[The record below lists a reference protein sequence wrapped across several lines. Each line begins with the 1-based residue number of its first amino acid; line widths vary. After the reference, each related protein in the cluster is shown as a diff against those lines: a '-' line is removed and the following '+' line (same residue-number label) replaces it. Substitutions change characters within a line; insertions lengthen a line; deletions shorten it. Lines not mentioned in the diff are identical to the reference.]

1 MKVEQH
7 KARISVVINTF
18 NEEKNLPYS
27 LRSVRPWADEI
38 IVVDMHSEDST
49 VEIARKFGAKVFLHE
64 RVGYADPARAYAVA
78 NATAE
83 WILMLDAD
91 EVVPAP
97 LSCHL
102 KRIADDDRA
111 DIVMIPW
118 LNYLLGAPLLHSGW
132 GPEQDKQFRFF
143 KRGMVEFTPK
153 VHHVSKIVPGARVL
167 QLAYQPG
174 MAVVHLNYVD
184 AWQFI
189 EKLNRY
195 TTIEAQQA
203 SERGEQASAWRAL
216 YWAIREF
223 LSRYL
228 LKQGYR
234 DGWRGF
240 YLSGLMAMYRW
251 VTYAKLQELKST
263 GGHRATLESYKH
275 EAEQVIASYGVE
287 VP

>member
-167 QLAYQPG
+167 QL
-174 MAVVHLNYVD
+174 
-184 AWQFI
+184 
-189 EKLNRY
+189 R
-195 TTIEAQQA
+195 
-203 SERGEQASAWRAL
+203 SE
-216 YWAIREF
+216 
-223 LSRYL
+223 
-228 LKQGYR
+228 
-234 DGWRGF
+234 
-240 YLSGLMAMYRW
+240 
-251 VTYAKLQELKST
+251 
-263 GGHRATLESYKH
+263 
-275 EAEQVIASYGVE
+275 
-287 VP
+287 

>member
-1 MKVEQH
+1 MKMEQY
-7 KARISVVINTF
+7 KVRISVVINTL
-18 NEEKNLPYS
+18 NEEKNLPYA

-38 IVVDMHSEDST
+38 IVVDMHSEDRT
-49 VEIARKFGAKVFLHE
+49 VEIAQEFGAKVFLHE
-64 RVGYADPARAYAVA
+64 RVGYADPARAYAVS

-97 LSCHL
+97 LSRHL

-118 LNYLLGAPLLHSGW
+118 LNYLLGAPLKYSGW
-132 GPEQDKQFRFF
+132 GPEQDKHFRFF
-143 KRGMVEFTPK
+143 KRGMMEIT
-153 VHHVSKIVPGARVL
+153 SKIHGYYKFVPGGRVL

-174 MAVVHLNYVD
+174 MAVVHFNYVD
-184 AWQFI
+184 AWQFL

-203 SERGEQASAWRAL
+203 SERGERASAWRAL
-216 YWAIREF
+216 YWATREF
-223 LSRYL
+223 LNRYL

-251 VTYAKLQELKST
+251 VAYAKLQELKST
-263 GGHRATLESYKH
+263 GGRKAALDSYRH
-275 EAEQVIASYGVE
+275 EAERIIAGYGVE
-287 VP
+287 AP